1 MIGKISP
8 QGSRGYVPL
17 MTVIVTGNYESFAVC
32 DIINNIGS
40 GVEEAVNIET
50 ALYRQTGNKVM

>member
-8 QGSRGYVPL
+8 QDSRGYVPL
-17 MTVIVTGNYESFAVC
+17 MTVIVTGHYELFAVC
-32 DIINNIGS
+32 GMINHIGN

-50 ALYRQTGNKVM
+50 ALYR

>member
-1 MIGKISP
+1 M
-8 QGSRGYVPL
+8 PL

-50 ALYRQTGNKVM
+50 ALYR